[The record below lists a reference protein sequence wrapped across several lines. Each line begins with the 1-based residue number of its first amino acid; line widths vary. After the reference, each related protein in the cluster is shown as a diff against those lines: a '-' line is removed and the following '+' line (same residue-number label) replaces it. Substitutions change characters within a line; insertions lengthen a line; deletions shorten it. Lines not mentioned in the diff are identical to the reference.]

1 MPREM
6 PRIVRRL
13 AAPGLLASLL
23 MTTSHVWAQVAAPGT
38 PGITPT
44 TAAGGTKAGTD
55 GGEETIVVRS
65 LRRNTN
71 LQKAPAAVTA
81 VTSATLD
88 KDNITNLAGLNG
100 LVPGTTFT
108 KSSGFENIVT
118 IRGIGSE
125 TPENALTTVPGVSLM
140 QDGVYIANT
149 IALNQA
155 LFDLDQIEVLRGPQG
170 TLYGQSSTGGVIS
183 LITRQPVLGSY
194 DGHADFSVGNYQL
207 FQERAAVNLPVSRT
221 VAVRLSF
228 QKTDREGFG
237 ESTAIAGDPNYQLDE
252 QYDISGKAAI
262 LWKPT
267 EDFSAT
273 LTAQIYSGNQN
284 GAEQKNVLDPN
295 PDPRE
300 VTQDYPSKYRLRTEL
315 YHLNLNYELPFATL
329 KSVSAYQ
336 NLNHSQQEDGS
347 RLSEAVL
354 GAYDDVAAWNTS
366 LQSYTQ
372 ELDLESRPGT
382 RLDWV
387 VGAFAMK
394 ERSNQFVAEYGGSGP
409 PPGNF
414 SISSDII
421 ANSPPN
427 LTYGNVTTVNRVS
440 YSPYAQG
447 TFHVTDQLRLTGGA
461 RWNHDSYNAFVEN
474 FSAFGQ
480 SKSSTQYSVGRL
492 TGKIGAE
499 FDITPRNMVYISGT
513 EAYKPGGINGNLNS
527 KVVGLTFA
535 PEGVS
540 ALEIGSKN
548 SFLNNHLRLN
558 VSAFYYD
565 YRNLQYIETDPYPY
579 AYGIANIPDTHIW
592 GAETEAS
599 YLMLG
604 NRLRFNGQLT
614 LENGKIM
621 GSYKAI
627 DTVSANKTY
636 ATNAACAY
644 GGQYYNPGCW
654 AAVTAGAQSV
664 SGNRPPKMPAI
675 QTALSAEYTAD
686 VWRGKLTSRAEFVF
700 RGFEYAR
707 IFHDGSLDDVNSYGV
722 VNIGFQYRP
731 DASHWNAALNF
742 TNIGNVAG
750 INSRYTDPYGIGQT
764 SDQYVAPFQAVGMV
778 GYSF

>member
-1 MPREM
+1 M
-6 PRIVRRL
+6 
-13 AAPGLLASLL
+13 GSG
-23 MTTSHVWAQVAAPGT
+23 Q
-38 PGITPT
+38 
-44 TAAGGTKAGTD
+44 
-55 GGEETIVVRS
+55 ETIVVRS
-65 LRRNTN
+65 LKRNTN

-81 VTSATLD
+81 ITAATVD
-88 KDNITNLAGLNG
+88 KENITNLAGLNG

-155 LFDLDQIEVLRGPQG
+155 LFDLDQIEILRGPQG
-170 TLYGQSSTGGVIS
+170 TLYGESSTGGVIS
-183 LITRQPVLGSY
+183 LVTKQPVLGVY
-194 DGHADFSVGNYQL
+194 DGHADFSVGNYEL
-207 FQERAAVNLPVSRT
+207 FQERAAVNLPVSNT

-228 QKTDREGFG
+228 QKNDRDGFG
-237 ESTAIAGDPNYQLDE
+237 ESTAVAGDPNYQLDE
-252 QYDISGKAAI
+252 QYDVSGKAAI

-267 EDFSAT
+267 ADFSAT
-273 LTAQIYSGNQN
+273 LTAQVYSGNQN

-329 KSVSAYQ
+329 KSTSAYQ

-354 GAYDDVAAWNTS
+354 GFYDDVAAWNTT
-366 LQSYTQ
+366 LQSYTE
-372 ELDLESRPGT
+372 ELDLESNPGT

-387 VGAFAMK
+387 LGAFAMK
-394 ERSNQFVAEYGGSGP
+394 QRSNQFVAEYGGSGP
-409 PPGNF
+409 PPNDF
-414 SISSDII
+414 SINRDII
-421 ANSPPN
+421 TNTPSN

-447 TFHVTDQLRLTGGA
+447 TFHVSSRLRLTGGI

-474 FSAFGQ
+474 FSAFGL

-499 FDITPRNMVYISGT
+499 FDITPQNMLYISGT
-513 EAYKPGGINGNLNS
+513 EAYKPGGINGNLDS

-548 SFLNNHLRLN
+548 SFLDNHLRLN
-558 VSAFYYD
+558 ISAFYYD
-565 YRNLQYIETDPYPY
+565 YPNLQYIETDPYPF

-599 YLMLG
+599 YLTFG

-627 DTVSANKTY
+627 DTISANHTY
-636 ATNAACAY
+636 AASPACAY
-644 GGQYYNPGCW
+644 GGQYYNPACW
-654 AAVTAGAQSV
+654 AAVEAGAQTV
-664 SGNRPPKMPAI
+664 SGNRPPKMPAV
-675 QTALSAEYTAD
+675 QAAVSAEYAAD

-707 IFHDGSLDDVNSYGV
+707 IFHDGSLDDVNSYGI
-722 VNIGFQYRP
+722 VNISFQYKP
-731 DASHWNAALNF
+731 DASHWNAALSF

-750 INSRYTDPYGIGQT
+750 INSRYTDPYGTGQT
-764 SDQYVAPFQAVGMV
+764 SDQYIAPFQAVGMV